1 MKFKIAGIFISIVII
16 LMFSAGVIFFATGN
30 SQQAKEKT
38 TAEEKGQD
46 NSETGITDKSKVHK
60 VLTGFA
66 ETIFSY
72 DTSERRYFEGAD
84 IYMTKA
90 GYEKFKPLVTDNREE
105 NAPKPFSVISKL
117 QGAQFYYGSV
127 NNNQVEVV
135 MEADISLSAT
145 ENTKIREYL
154 KLTVEKHNDEWLISD
169 CNVFATI
176 QE

>member
-16 LMFSAGVIFFATGN
+16 LMFGAGVLFFA
-30 SQQAKEKT
+30 SDSRQSVEKT
-38 TAEEKGQD
+38 TTEEKPEGGSHAL
-46 NSETGITDKSKVHK
+46 NTDKSKIEEILK
-60 VLTGFA
+60 GFA

-72 DTSERRYFEGAD
+72 DTTKRLYFEGAD

-90 GYEKFKPLVTDNREE
+90 GYEKFKPLVTDDGEE
-105 NAPKPFSVISKL
+105 NTPKPFSVISKL
-117 QGAQFYYGSV
+117 QGAQFYYGSFKK
-127 NNNQVEVV
+127 NRVEVV
-135 MEADISLSAT
+135 MEADISFSAT
-145 ENTKIREYL
+145 ESSSIREYL